1 MIYLLYLRCSKLYK
15 QEYQTPEIARKTN
28 HTEEYC
34 DRYIK
39 AYKKVEKLIKK
50 MEPKKIARTLEIGI
64 SLVKEYLS
72 LIKVEANFGEKEYL
86 SVKWSIVI

>member
-1 MIYLLYLRCSKLYK
+1 
-15 QEYQTPEIARKTN
+15 
-28 HTEEYC
+28 
-34 DRYIK
+34 
-39 AYKKVEKLIKK
+39 